1 MSEAWEEFVKMK
13 YGLLLRIYNYMF
25 NINNFIFVFACLS
38 FSSATHAF
46 DIANFKTGMTREEVK
61 AQLPGWGFDKILD
74 TAPDTLFLYDNLE
87 KETHRRF
94 RLQFCNERLQGV
106 EQWVKASSKHFATM
120 SSNYTRQYGQPI
132 WFESGVNV
140 ISSGEKH
147 SIYAA
152 WRNGEDFISLRHAMF
167 PVGEDLSVFHES
179 TNPCWKSP
187 QK

>member
-1 MSEAWEEFVKMK
+1 
-13 YGLLLRIYNYMF
+13 MF
-25 NINNFIFVFACLS
+25 NINIFILAGASVFFC
-38 FSSATHAF
+38 ATSHAF

-61 AQLPGWGFDKILD
+61 AQLPGWGFDKIIEA
-74 TAPDTLFLYDNLE
+74 APDTLLVYDNLE

-132 WFESGVNV
+132 WFDSGVNV

-147 SIYAA
+147 SVYVA
-152 WRNGEDFISLRHAMF
+152 WKSGEDFISLRHAMF
-167 PVGEDLSVFHES
+167 AVGEDLSVFHES
-179 TNPCWKSP
+179 TNACWKAP